1 VKYNLIRDLVNG
13 FIAATQWFM
22 RNSTWRR
29 TRLSKHAIEAFTDSL
44 ALQLAPLGVTVNVVE
59 PGNCASYER

>member
-1 VKYNLIRDLVNG
+1 
-13 FIAATQWFM
+13 M